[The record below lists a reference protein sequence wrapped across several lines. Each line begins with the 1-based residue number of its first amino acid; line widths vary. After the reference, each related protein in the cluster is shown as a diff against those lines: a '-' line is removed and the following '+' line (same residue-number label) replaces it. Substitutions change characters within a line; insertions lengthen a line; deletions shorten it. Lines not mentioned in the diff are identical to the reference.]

1 MRQPERRLNLHWV
14 LVTYCQETDSFLN
27 GSKNTL
33 LELEA
38 FLIVCWMI
46 FFFVWLK
53 INYHQ
58 LIIITLCVWTV
69 VIKFEGV
76 APTLYLTLRSKF
88 NQMFIKLW
96 RCLLCCWPSNSKYE
110 KYTTCYRYDD
120 GSCTVSM
127 LAICA
132 FFPLCVAQKSVKSQQ
147 FNVGLLL
154 LVWTSY
160 NIQVYAQNSD
170 KSHKIDDIDNV
181 VSLTQLASPHQQLTN
196 FNNLKAYSHRIM
208 PYYYGVF
215 PPNWDVCKV

>member
-1 MRQPERRLNLHWV
+1 MKLFWLSVEW
-14 LVTYCQETDSFLN
+14 SFSLCDWK
-27 GSKNTL
+27 S
-33 LELEA
+33 
-38 FLIVCWMI
+38 
-46 FFFVWLK
+46 
-53 INYHQ
+53 
-58 LIIITLCVWTV
+58 IIINSSSLLCVWTV

-147 FNVGLLL
+147 FSVGLLL

-196 FNNLKAYSHRIM
+196 FNNLKAFSHRIM
-208 PYYYGVF
+208 PYYFGVF
-215 PPNWDVCKV
+215 PSNLDVCKV